1 MRFQSKSKHCEDVLQ
16 HHRLRQP
23 LSRLLQRRSM
33 KWLILS
39 LTPVLL
45 GQAAVPIPSPIL
57 DSINAGVHNVLKP
70 ELSDPRTTVNAV
82 LEQFV
87 GILPPVTVQ
96 ALRSRMSLSPITP
109 PNMATERPSRPAPA
123 CLGAHQSRRFNP
135 AYRKCPGVYR
145 AKLLWQYRHGN

>member
-1 MRFQSKSKHCEDVLQ
+1 
-16 HHRLRQP
+16 
-23 LSRLLQRRSM
+23 M